1 MLNIVRIRYILID
14 ILFRGVKF
22 CRLLGDLKL
31 LDFFFR
37 RDFLLR
43 FCMMVEIRLGLV
55 FIMR

>member
-1 MLNIVRIRYILID
+1 MLNIVRISYILID

-55 FIMR
+55 FIM